1 MDTEEKTQESF
12 TMIEIKFLA
21 YITQLSGTGHGGTEN
36 VKECTLRHSEASRG
50 NLWDD
55 TMHTNNV
62 HYIYDNM
69 QYIK

>member
-1 MDTEEKTQESF
+1 MNTEEKIKESF
-12 TMIEIKFLA
+12 TMTEIRFLA

-36 VKECTLRHSEASRG
+36 VRECTLRDSEASRG
-50 NLWDD
+50 NLRDD
-55 TMHTNNV
+55 IMRTNNV